1 MKIEHDKTYL
11 NGYGTKCRITKRPE
25 GHQTIWVFEDQHG
38 NCYTDDGVCFS
49 RYPGLYRDTE
59 AALVSE
65 YIVDI
70 PRPDGVKMTLADIEA
85 DIEAAQKN
93 YGSLEFCFTWTTVE
107 ALVNKIKQLEG
118 V

>member
-1 MKIEHDKTYL
+1 MKIEHGKTYL
-11 NGYGTKCRITKRPE
+11 DGYGTKCRLTKRPE
-25 GHQTIWVFEDQHG
+25 GHQTIWVFKDQHG
-38 NCYTDDGVCFS
+38 NCYKEDGMCFNH
-49 RYPGLYRDTE
+49 PDPYRDTE
-59 AALVSE
+59 ADLVSE

-93 YGSLEFCFTWTTVE
+93 YGSLEFCFTWGTVE